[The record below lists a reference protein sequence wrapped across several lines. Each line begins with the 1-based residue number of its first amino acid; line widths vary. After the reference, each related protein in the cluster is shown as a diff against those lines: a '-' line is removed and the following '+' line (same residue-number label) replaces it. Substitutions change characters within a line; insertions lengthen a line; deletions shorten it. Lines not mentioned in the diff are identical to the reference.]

1 MTYLI
6 GNFKYYVKML
16 KGAKSNFKQWL
27 NNFMTYLIS
36 VFKHYLKLLKSG
48 KKATLSSGLTTF

>member
-48 KKATLSSGLTTF
+48 KKQL